1 MYTMTEALIE
11 FIADMDNTKRENKF
25 LSKFF
30 MREKIKFFKRRLKA
44 YMYRPE
50 YSIND
55 LTRICQF
62 VSTAE
67 KYNLYKSDE
76 VVQVKFDTH
85 VDKVNGIVLHISQ
98 MNVSVTEA
106 NSSVVFNCRAHKHV
120 HKSFKYWYE
129 IYDKDILSIGIST
142 HGPVMEDFSNIYKI
156 ADKVRSIIVDQ
167 KVIHSVKNI
176 KTQND
181 VIMDSACDI
190 ISNAI
195 VIIIEEIVS
204 NLKERYLT

>member
-11 FIADMDNTKRENKF
+11 FIVDMDNTKRENKF

-67 KYNLYKSDE
+67 KHNLYKSDE

-85 VDKVNGIVLHISQ
+85 VDKVNGIILYISE
-98 MNVSVTEA
+98 MIVSVIEA
-106 NSSVVFNCRAHKHV
+106 NSSIVFNYRTHKYV
-120 HKSFKYWYE
+120 HKSFEYWYE
-129 IYDKDILSIGIST
+129 TYDKDMLSIGIT
-142 HGPVMEDFSNIYKI
+142 TRGPVMEDFTEIYKT
-156 ADKVRSIIVDQ
+156 ADKVRSIIDQ
-167 KVIHSVKNI
+167 KVVHSVKNI
-176 KTQND
+176 KTPND

-190 ISNAI
+190 LSNAI

>member
-11 FIADMDNTKRENKF
+11 FIVDMDNTKRENKF

-67 KYNLYKSDE
+67 KHGLYKSDE
-76 VVQVKFDTH
+76 VVQVRFDTH
-85 VDKVNGIVLHISQ
+85 ADKVNGIVLHISE
-98 MNVSVTEA
+98 MNVSVIEA
-106 NSSVVFNCRAHKHV
+106 NSSIVFNYRTHKYV
-120 HKSFKYWYE
+120 HKNFKYWYE
-129 IYDKDILSIGIST
+129 TYDKDMLNIGIST
-142 HGPVMEDFSNIYKI
+142 HGPVMEDFTEIYKT
-156 ADKVRSIIVDQ
+156 ADKVRSIIDQ
-167 KVIHSVKNI
+167 KVVHSVKNI
-176 KTQND
+176 KTPND

-190 ISNAI
+190 LSNAI

>member
-11 FIADMDNTKRENKF
+11 FIVDMDNTKRENKF

-67 KYNLYKSDE
+67 KHNLYKSDE

-85 VDKVNGIVLHISQ
+85 VDKVNGIVLHISE
-98 MNVSVTEA
+98 MIVSVIEA
-106 NSSVVFNCRAHKHV
+106 NSSIVFNYRTHKYV
-120 HKSFKYWYE
+120 HKSFEYWYE
-129 IYDKDILSIGIST
+129 TYDKDMLSIGIT
-142 HGPVMEDFSNIYKI
+142 TRGPVMEDFTEIYKT
-156 ADKVRSIIVDQ
+156 ADKVRSIIDQ
-167 KVIHSVKNI
+167 KVVHSVKNI
-176 KTQND
+176 KTPND

-190 ISNAI
+190 LSNAI